1 MQLYDSIIRDTLEQ
15 LAGRPAR
22 SYAYSQSRAWKD
34 SGASELVMQRDA
46 AYELGG
52 DDKPAGNFSCVTGD
66 ASLVEKDEIVV
77 IGKDL
82 NEIGSSAPFARL
94 AFVLIDDIK
103 VEEGDTEPL
112 FRAIQDIDFV
122 KYHVFPEGYMVR
134 TSAENNR
141 EQVRISKK
149 AKAAGISFERV
160 GCDYIAQYKRDPNI
174 RAVKLVFITD
184 PSLDY
189 KKLAQDA
196 KTVHDIT
203 LTLSKILEGMPT
215 DCNSCNL
222 KPICDEVEGMK
233 ELHFG
238 QNKPEFRS

>member
-1 MQLYDSIIRDTLEQ
+1 MATTYNIYAVIPPADVDLRDTLTKVKPNLINFTYNGYYTDEK
-15 LAGRPAR
+15 GRAQYGNIAFKNER
-22 SYAYSQSRAWKD
+22 YDGEAVVK
-34 SGASELVMQRDA
+34 
-46 AYELGG
+46 GG
-52 DDKPAGNFSCVTGD
+52 TAK
-66 ASLVEKDEIVV
+66 L
-77 IGKDL
+77 
-82 NEIGSSAPFARL
+82 
-94 AFVLIDDIK
+94 
-103 VEEGDTEPL
+103 
-112 FRAIQDIDFV
+112 QDIDFV

-149 AKAAGISFERV
+149 AKQAGIRFERV

-174 RAVKLVFITD
+174 RAVKLVFLTD
-184 PSLDY
+184 PAVDY
-189 KKLAQDA
+189 KKLAADA

-203 LTLSKILEGMPT
+203 LTLSRILEGMPT

-238 QNKPEFRS
+238 QNKAEFRS

>member
-1 MQLYDSIIRDTLEQ
+1 MQLYDTIIRDTLAA
-15 LAGRPAR
+15 LFSRPSR
-22 SYAYSQSRAWKD
+22 SYAYAQGRAWKD
-34 SGASELVMQRDA
+34 TGASELVMQRDA

-52 DDKPAGNFSCVTGD
+52 DDKPAVNFSCVTTD
-66 ASLVEKDEIVV
+66 ASFVDKDEIVV

-82 NEIGSSAPFARL
+82 GEIGSSVPFARL

-134 TSAENNR
+134 TSSENNR

-149 AKAAGISFERV
+149 AKQAGISFERV

-174 RAVKLVFITD
+174 RAVKLVFVTD
-184 PSLDY
+184 PSVDY
-189 KKLAQDA
+189 KKLAADA

-238 QNKPEFRS
+238 QNKAEFRS